1 MIEKS
6 PVQSRI
12 PLFDFRTKPRLSGR
26 GVVIGPNSE
35 GNGFGGRFRIEI
47 LTAGPV
53 FRWYMSDSTVD
64 ADEVRHV
71 ADLARVDLAEA
82 ELERFAEQF
91 GEILDAFETLE
102 EVPEVEREADLV
114 NVMRPD
120 EVRDSLDQEQAL
132 QNAPEDEEGF
142 FKGPKVS

>member
-1 MIEKS
+1 
-6 PVQSRI
+6 
-12 PLFDFRTKPRLSGR
+12 
-26 GVVIGPNSE
+26 
-35 GNGFGGRFRIEI
+35 
-47 LTAGPV
+47 
-53 FRWYMSDSTVD
+53 MSDSTVD
-64 ADEVRHV
+64 SDEVRHV
-71 ADLARVDLAEA
+71 ADLARVDLAEE

-120 EVRDSLDQEQAL
+120 ERRASLDQEQAL
-132 QNAPEDEEGF
+132 QNADDEEGF

>member
-1 MIEKS
+1 
-6 PVQSRI
+6 
-12 PLFDFRTKPRLSGR
+12 
-26 GVVIGPNSE
+26 
-35 GNGFGGRFRIEI
+35 
-47 LTAGPV
+47 
-53 FRWYMSDSTVD
+53 MSDSAVD
-64 ADEVRHV
+64 PAEVRHV
-71 ADLARVDLAEA
+71 ADLARVDLDEA

-120 EVRDSLDQEQAL
+120 ERKESLDQEQAL
-132 QNAPEDEEGF
+132 QNAEDEEGF